1 MRTRMFEQHSVFDH
15 PTMIHAKCR
24 QAIASTNFSKFVSVL
39 VSKLLD
45 TGIRPRRIMKMRAVS
60 VALGASALFSA
71 DAFMATPAALRSTLR
86 AATRPVSFN
95 GEPLLRHSSA
105 SLCLCG
111 AVDRCVER

>member
-1 MRTRMFEQHSVFDH
+1 MSPGHREHKLFQVRERFGVE
-15 PTMIHAKCR
+15 
-24 QAIASTNFSKFVSVL
+24 IARH
-39 VSKLLD
+39 
-45 TGIRPRRIMKMRAVS
+45 TGIRPRRIMKIRAVS

-71 DAFMATPAALRSTLR
+71 DAFMKTPAALRPTLR

-111 AVDRCVER
+111 AVDRC

>member
-1 MRTRMFEQHSVFDH
+1 MSPGHRENKLFQ
-15 PTMIHAKCR
+15 
-24 QAIASTNFSKFVSVL
+24 FSKFVRVL
-39 VSKLLD
+39 VSKLLY
-45 TGIRPRRIMKMRAVS
+45 TEIRPRRIMKMRAVS

-111 AVDRCVER
+111 AVDRCDPPLQR